1 MLNCNSLMLN
11 CNSMWKLLICCRFDY
26 IARDCRACGLDAT
39 LSFRDLT
46 IHKLFATRADMYRT
60 VYTHP
65 KVKAMELMHLCK
77 EMIICRFQIPFKIQ
91 LNTGRL

>member
-1 MLNCNSLMLN
+1 MPFHLQISNYACVFLCNCL
-11 CNSMWKLLICCRFDY
+11 
-26 IARDCRACGLDAT
+26 
-39 LSFRDLT
+39 DLT